1 MRKAFIILGNGFT
14 IDFLQY
20 YSKVDSSINEKIDV
34 CNLFRLGD
42 KISTPWEEKPGFL
55 SFKNCPAL
63 WTLGARP
70 YNTKEESNALI
81 EEIITCANMFFDFVN
96 EPEQKTK
103 RLELTNSNKD
113 KIYLRAYSELNMYLR
128 HLFSS
133 YNTMITDKQL
143 EKFLNGNTSW
153 GWIDFFKAI
162 EKSEYDKI
170 TFVTYNYDI
179 WLERILKILKIP
191 FRINGFDKSCDE
203 KVEII
208 KPHGSISFVPKG
220 DISAVYSVNYNLDFE
235 GVPIEQLEIQYD
247 NLTRYPKGA
256 IIPPAG
262 DSMRLG
268 TTAPWSQ
275 KLRNEAKNIATSI
288 EEKDEIVLCGISY
301 WHVDRRELDEL
312 LIKFESGFKFYI
324 CKSYAAKRFECSVEQ
339 YFHKLCTTTFFIRN
353 RRNIKW
359 QSYLK
364 GNRPH

>member
-275 KLRNEAKNIATSI
+275 N
-288 EEKDEIVLCGISY
+288 
-301 WHVDRRELDEL
+301 
-312 LIKFESGFKFYI
+312 
-324 CKSYAAKRFECSVEQ
+324 
-339 YFHKLCTTTFFIRN
+339 
-353 RRNIKW
+353 
-359 QSYLK
+359 
-364 GNRPH
+364 